1 MTFRSSTTPA
11 DRAFAC
17 LPYLLPIIEA
27 LPYGLYLMALFPP
40 LRLIFVPLIPF
51 IQIYST
57 VPFAGLI
64 IFFVLFLAVVRN
76 PNIAHFIR
84 FNTMQ
89 ALLVDIVLTLFS
101 LLFGNILLP
110 ALGGDGNLIIQT
122 LANTAFIAVLAT
134 SGYCVFQ
141 SIRGLYAEIPGLSEA
156 TYSQVP

>member
-17 LPYLLPIIEA
+17 LPYILPIIESLRFSRYLIAMFPA
-27 LPYGLYLMALFPP
+27 LQLL
-40 LRLIFVPLIPF
+40 FVPLLPF
-51 IQIYST
+51 IAIYAS

-76 PNIAHFIR
+76 PKIAHFIR

-101 LLFGNILLP
+101 LLFFNILLP
-110 ALGGDGNLIIQT
+110 ALGDNLITQT

-134 SGYCVFQ
+134 SGYCIFQ
-141 SIRGLYAEIPGLSEA
+141 SIRGLYAEIPAISEA

>member
-27 LPYGLYLMALFPP
+27 LPFGLYLMALFPP
-40 LRLIFVPLIPF
+40 LRLIFIPLIPF

-76 PNIAHFIR
+76 LNIAHFIR

-110 ALGGDGNLIIQT
+110 ALGDNLITQT

-134 SGYCVFQ
+134 SGYCIFQ
-141 SIRGLYAEIPGLSEA
+141 SIRGLYAEIPAISEA